1 MTREYPK
8 NPIFGVGA
16 VIIKDDEVVLIK
28 RGQAPLKGHWSL
40 PGGAQ
45 KVGETA
51 KEAVVREI
59 LEETG
64 LSDLIGHV
72 TLRELDWTFRVGNA
86 FVHKRC
92 VYFLFESNAG
102 ETRPQREEGITQ
114 CAWFAYEDAIRKLTF
129 QNTRTLLTEAAA
141 IVNRLSPLSPACDRS

>member
-16 VIIKDDEVVLIK
+16 IIIKDDEVVLIK

-51 KEAVVREI
+51 EAALIRET

-64 LSDLIGHV
+64 LEVI
-72 TLRELDWTFRVGNA
+72 
-86 FVHKRC
+86 
-92 VYFLFESNAG
+92 
-102 ETRPQREEGITQ
+102 P
-114 CAWFAYEDAIRKLTF
+114 IR
-129 QNTRTLLTEAAA
+129 LLTVVDIIERDGQGVVRHHYTVADYLCRVTGGALKAGGDAADA
-141 IVNRLSPLSPACDRS
+141 RWVARANLDEMDLTAKAKEVILNAWKN

>member
-16 VIIKDDEVVLIK
+16 VIIKDNEVVLIK

-51 KEAVVREI
+51 KQAVVRET

-64 LSDLIGHV
+64 LKVIPIRLI
-72 TLRELDWTFRVGNA
+72 TLVDIIERDNQG
-86 FVHKRC
+86 
-92 VYFLFESNAG
+92 
-102 ETRPQREEGITQ
+102 
-114 CAWFAYEDAIRKLTF
+114 AIRHHYTVADYLCRVTGGTLKAGGDAADARWVALGKLDEMD
-129 QNTRTLLTEAAA
+129 LTAKAKEV
-141 IVNRLSPLSPACDRS
+141 ILSA

>member
-51 KEAVVREI
+51 KQAVVRET

-64 LSDLIGHV
+64 LKVIPIRLITLVDIIERDDQGVVRHHYTVADYLCRVTGGALKAGGDAADARWVAKGKLDEMDL
-72 TLRELDWTFRVGNA
+72 TAKAREVILSAWKARV
-86 FVHKRC
+86 
-92 VYFLFESNAG
+92 
-102 ETRPQREEGITQ
+102 
-114 CAWFAYEDAIRKLTF
+114 
-129 QNTRTLLTEAAA
+129 
-141 IVNRLSPLSPACDRS
+141 

>member
-28 RGQAPLKGHWSL
+28 RGQAPLKDHWSL

-51 KEAVVREI
+51 KQAVVRET

-64 LSDLIGHV
+64 LKVIPIRLLTVVDIIERDNQG
-72 TLRELDWTFRVGNA
+72 
-86 FVHKRC
+86 
-92 VYFLFESNAG
+92 
-102 ETRPQREEGITQ
+102 
-114 CAWFAYEDAIRKLTF
+114 AIRHHYTVADYLCRVTGGALKAGGDAADARWVALDKLDEMD
-129 QNTRTLLTEAAA
+129 LTAKAKEV
-141 IVNRLSPLSPACDRS
+141 ILSA

>member
-51 KEAVVREI
+51 KEAVVRET

-64 LSDLIGHV
+64 LKVIPIRLLTVVDIIERDDHG
-72 TLRELDWTFRVGNA
+72 
-86 FVHKRC
+86 
-92 VYFLFESNAG
+92 
-102 ETRPQREEGITQ
+102 
-114 CAWFAYEDAIRKLTF
+114 AIRHHYTVADYLCEVTGGALKAGGDAADARWVAKGKLDEMD
-129 QNTRTLLTEAAA
+129 LTPKAREVILGA
-141 IVNRLSPLSPACDRS
+141 

>member
-45 KVGETA
+45 KVGESA
-51 KEAVVREI
+51 KEALIRET

-64 LSDLIGHV
+64 LKV
-72 TLRELDWTFRVGNA
+72 TPLR
-86 FVHKRC
+86 
-92 VYFLFESNAG
+92 
-102 ETRPQREEGITQ
+102 
-114 CAWFAYEDAIRKLTF
+114 
-129 QNTRTLLTEAAA
+129 LLTVVDIIERDDQGVVRHHYTVADYLCRVTGGALKAGGDAADVRWVA
-141 IVNRLSPLSPACDRS
+141 RGKLDEMDLTTKAKEVILSAWTS

>member
-28 RGQAPLKGHWSL
+28 RGRAPLKGHWSL

-45 KVGETA
+45 KVGESV
-51 KEAVVREI
+51 KQAVVRET

-64 LSDLIGHV
+64 LKVIPIRLI
-72 TLRELDWTFRVGNA
+72 TLVDIIERDNQG
-86 FVHKRC
+86 
-92 VYFLFESNAG
+92 
-102 ETRPQREEGITQ
+102 
-114 CAWFAYEDAIRKLTF
+114 AIRHHYTVADYLCRVTGGALKAGGDAADARWVALGKLDEMD
-129 QNTRTLLTEAAA
+129 LTAKAREV
-141 IVNRLSPLSPACDRS
+141 ILSA

>member
-51 KEAVVREI
+51 KEAVVRET

-64 LSDLIGHV
+64 LEVI
-72 TLRELDWTFRVGNA
+72 
-86 FVHKRC
+86 
-92 VYFLFESNAG
+92 
-102 ETRPQREEGITQ
+102 P
-114 CAWFAYEDAIRKLTF
+114 IR
-129 QNTRTLLTEAAA
+129 LLTVVDIIERDGQGVVRHHYTVADYLCRVTGGALKPGGDAADA
-141 IVNRLSPLSPACDRS
+141 RWVALGKLDEMDLTAKAKEVILSA